1 MFKERIENRIN
12 RVCIK
17 PIVEELGDHFTSGG
31 TVREALQRRPDFQQI
46 LNNQNIDP
54 RNRRIHALAGTG
66 LVLGTVVLFEA
77 ARAKGVN
84 LPSAAEIAALAMPA
98 LSLSGPDDRRSRVK
112 TGRYEYIE
120 KSTDR
125 TGSRPEVRHLVD
137 EARREPKQFSNAFFQ
152 EKGKPLGYGE
162 VHQSFDR
169 QPDGTLKRMFGPRVI
184 LNDDAESL
192 FGKKFI
198 RKQKRRGKMHDI

>member
-1 MFKERIENRIN
+1 MSERINNRID

-17 PIVEELGDHFTSGG
+17 PIVKELGDHFASGG
-31 TVREALQRRPDFQQI
+31 SVREAWGNRAEFRQI
-46 LNNQNIDP
+46 LDAQAINP

-66 LVLGTVVLFEA
+66 VVLGSIVLFES

-84 LPSAAEIAALAMPA
+84 LPSAAEIAALAMPV
-98 LSLSGPDDRRSRVK
+98 LSLSGPDVRRSGDSS
-112 TGRYEYIE
+112 GRYEYIE

-137 EARREPKQFSNAFFQ
+137 EARREPKQFANAFFRR
-152 EKGKPLGYGE
+152 KGRPLEYGE

-169 QPDGTLKRMFGPRVI
+169 QEDGTLKRMNGPRVI
-184 LNDDAESL
+184 LHDNASTQ
-192 FGKKFI
+192 FGDKFI
-198 RKQKRRGKMHDI
+198 KEQKRKGKMHDI

>member
-17 PIVEELGDHFTSGG
+17 PIVEELGDHFASGG
-31 TVREALQRRPDFQQI
+31 TIREALQRRPDFQQT
-46 LNNQNIDP
+46 LNKQSIDP

-137 EARREPKQFSNAFFQ
+137 EARREPKQFGNAFFRR
-152 EKGKPLGYGE
+152 KDRPLEYGE
-162 VHQSFDR
+162 FHQSFDR
-169 QPDGTLKRMFGPRVI
+169 QEDGTLNRMNGPRVI
-184 LNDDAESL
+184 LHDDARSQ
-192 FGKKFI
+192 FGDKFI
-198 RKQKRRGKMHDI
+198 KKQIKNGKRHDI